1 MAWPDPLIVHGL
13 VKPFIKGWE
22 KFEPKPYLC
31 PAGKWTIAWGAT
43 SYPNGRK
50 VKEHDYPSGIPMEFG
65 EVCLTAAISRIEN
78 EYMNGVGPIKGAL
91 LTRMP
96 TAHQFAALISLGF
109 NVGLGAHDG
118 VKGDI
123 ADSTLLAKYN
133 AGDLAGASLCFL
145 DWNKAHVDNVLTVL
159 AGLTNR
165 RRAEKALFEM
175 EDL

>member
-31 PAGKWTIAWGAT
+31 LAGKWTIAWGAT

-78 EYMNGVGPIKGAL
+78 EFINGVGPIKGAL

-109 NVGLGAHDG
+109 NAGLGLHDG
-118 VKGDI
+118 IKGDI
-123 ADSTLLAKYN
+123 ADSTLLAKFN
-133 AGDLAGASLCFL
+133 AGDLDGAAAQFL
-145 DWNKAHVDNVLTVL
+145 VWNKAHVDGVLTTVN
-159 AGLTNR
+159 GLTNR